1 MVWESGLDHVSLEF
15 FVLGLGFEHIPSLSV
30 AAESCLVFFA
40 VESEISAGVF
50 EGIAAS

>member
-1 MVWESGLDHVSLEF
+1 MVWDSGLDHVSLEF
-15 FVLGLGFEHIPSLSV
+15 FVLGLGFENIPSLNV

-40 VESEISAGVF
+40 VESGFSAGVL